1 MNHVRSTQA
10 IATYPP
16 PSSAGLTPL
25 RVLMEAVEA
34 RILFSSPSFW
44 QSGDRAVGTLKDLDG
59 NLMGSATLVDGML
72 TVNGTDAGEEIVLG
86 MAWGDPTKAYV
97 RITRPVNPDTGQR
110 ESATFVYDREQLN
123 GIVVNAG
130 DGDDYLDFLSFGR
143 ALSLPVTLN
152 GDAGNDTIEG
162 NGVAW
167 DENRNDYVV
176 DTTDVGVVMHGGDG
190 NDTLY
195 SGSGPDV
202 LDGGDGDDLIEVA
215 VADAFRKTIVHG
227 SGNDT
232 LRTCDQNGG
241 YVDSPLDAPAPQPAP
256 PVAASPATA
265 HANDVI
271 TPAPAPTGDATP
283 PSPLIWAPPPIAN
296 GPSPFGTNT
305 LLASDRK
312 LWEA

>member
-190 NDTLY
+190 NDTL
-195 SGSGPDV
+195 
-202 LDGGDGDDLIEVA
+202 
-215 VADAFRKTIVHG
+215 
-227 SGNDT
+227 
-232 LRTCDQNGG
+232 RTCDQNGG